1 MSLIHYEMSQNGIRS
16 IFEKNHVIPVVTF
29 NNATEVDLTV
39 DKLTQL
45 EINCMEIT
53 LRTSFALEAI
63 AYAKKNY
70 GSTFKIGVGTIT
82 TRNQIQQVTDLDVD
96 FMVSP
101 GICKELAP
109 YFEQSLIPF
118 IPGVATPSEIIQG
131 LQFGWDTFKFFP
143 ANLYGGIPAL
153 KTFGQV
159 FPNVRFCP
167 TGGIKENDYLDY
179 LALENVVAVGGSW
192 MN

>member
-1 MSLIHYEMSQNGIRS
+1 MSQNGIRD
-16 IFEKNHVIPVVTF
+16 ILKTNQVIPVVTF
-29 NNATEVDLTV
+29 HNTAEVDKSI
-39 DKLTQL
+39 DKLAHL
-45 EINCMEIT
+45 GINCMEIT

-70 GSTFKIGVGTIT
+70 CSTFQIGAGTVT
-82 TRNQIQQVTDLDVD
+82 TRNQIQQVRDLGVD

-167 TGGIKENDYLDY
+167 TGGIKENDHLDY

>member
-1 MSLIHYEMSQNGIRS
+1 
-16 IFEKNHVIPVVTF
+16 T
-29 NNATEVDLTV
+29 
-39 DKLTQL
+39 
-45 EINCMEIT
+45 
-53 LRTSFALEAI
+53 
-63 AYAKKNY
+63 
-70 GSTFKIGVGTIT
+70 
-82 TRNQIQQVTDLDVD
+82 
-96 FMVSP
+96 
-101 GICKELAP
+101 
-109 YFEQSLIPF
+109 
-118 IPGVATPSEIIQG
+118 EIIQG

>member
-29 NNATEVDLTV
+29 NNATEVHRTV

>member
-1 MSLIHYEMSQNGIRS
+1 MNQNGIRG
-16 IFEKNHVIPVVTF
+16 IFEKNQVIPVVTYH
-29 NNATEVDLTV
+29 NQDEVDRSVQHLMH
-39 DKLTQL
+39 LG
-45 EINCMEIT
+45 ISCIEIT
-53 LRTSFALEAI
+53 LRTTYAFEAI
-63 AYAKKNY
+63 RYAKEKY
-70 GSTFKIGVGTIT
+70 GKEFEIGVGTVT
-82 TRNQIQQVTDLDVD
+82 TRSQIERVTELGVD

-109 YFEQSLIPF
+109 YFEQSLTPF
-118 IPGVATPSEIIQG
+118 VPGVATPSEIILGFQ
-131 LQFGWDTFKFFP
+131 LGWDTFKFFP

-192 MN
+192 MNT

>member
-1 MSLIHYEMSQNGIRS
+1 MNQNGIRD
-16 IFEKNHVIPVVTF
+16 ILAKNNVIPVVTF

-39 DKLTQL
+39 DKLAQL

-70 GSTFKIGVGTIT
+70 GSTFQIGVGTIT
-82 TRNQIQQVTDLDVD
+82 TRNQIQQVSDVGVD

-109 YFEQSLIPF
+109 YLEQSLIPF
-118 IPGVATPSEIIQG
+118 IPGVATPSDIIQG

-179 LALENVVAVGGSW
+179 LALENVIAVGGSW
-192 MN
+192 MNID